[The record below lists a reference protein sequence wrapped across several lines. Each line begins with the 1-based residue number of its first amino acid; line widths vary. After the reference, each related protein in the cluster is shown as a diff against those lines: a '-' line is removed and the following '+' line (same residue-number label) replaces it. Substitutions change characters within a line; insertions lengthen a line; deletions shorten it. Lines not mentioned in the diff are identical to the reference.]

1 MSQNNKSLLLNAS
14 NMENFP
20 IYPYAFIQVP
30 AVARRLGIEVVCKDL
45 LDVPRQSWSQTV
57 RDLIDHHDPALI
69 LITLRNTD
77 SLTVEDYEG
86 GEAQEAEGGAYFPI
100 ERTKELMAA
109 IRGVSDLKIAVGGF
123 AFSLLAEQ
131 LMHYLRPDLGVFGGG
146 DAFFANF
153 ERVIQGEYED
163 VTNLLFFQGERLFSN
178 SRKFYPPLAEAEYT
192 PRAIE
197 EMMAFY
203 ESFPSPGFL
212 GAPVEIMRGCSHT
225 CVFCSEPYVG
235 GSQVSY
241 RDLSAVMGDI
251 EILVDHGLTQIY
263 IISSELNPEGNEFVL
278 QLADR
283 ILAFN
288 QLHPEERKIT
298 WFGAN
303 YLLRFREDE
312 YERLS
317 RSGFTGGWFD
327 VTALDDENARL
338 MRTPYRNKTLL
349 TNLKT
354 YAAFE
359 KERKGQPPEGAA
371 PGAGAEDSLGDPGVE
386 DKPLRWTMFLGN
398 PATTSATIRNTL
410 RTADREGLPELF
422 NDCHINTNMRVFD
435 YEEPDDT
442 TLAVSVS
449 ITPDLERT
457 AYQQLLPSF
466 AYPPALLDELGSE
479 NEITKM
485 FGYLEET
492 YLSTKYLETRD
503 WHDFIKGAAS
513 PQSIESW
520 VVELLDTGRVFAP
533 ASLEQ
538 ITGGKASAP
547 LRELFSD
554 GVQDGSGNPV
564 EIPAQQVVDSLLTAC
579 MDTFP
584 DIFTWLGFPHT
595 VDELEGTTPY
605 ELAVTVF
612 SRWSTQVELFDDLDA
627 KVQPLLGKSMQE
639 LVEFCVLAVLYRFN
653 VQIEPLYRALFID

>member
-1 MSQNNKSLLLNAS
+1 MSQNKKSLLLNAS
-14 NMENFP
+14 NMQNFP

-45 LDVPRQSWSQTV
+45 LNVPRQRWAQTV
-57 RDLIDHHDPALI
+57 LDLIDHHDPALI

-109 IRGVSDLKIAVGGF
+109 IRDVSDLKIAVGGF

-146 DAFFANF
+146 DAFFDHF
-153 ERVIQGEYED
+153 ERVTQGEYED
-163 VTNLLFFQGERLFSN
+163 VANLLFFQGERLFSN
-178 SRKFYPPLAEAEYT
+178 SRKFFPPLAEAEYT
-192 PRAIE
+192 PSAIE
-197 EMMAFY
+197 KMMAFY

-235 GSQVSY
+235 GSLVSY
-241 RDLSAVMGDI
+241 RDLSVVMGDI
-251 EILVDHGLTQIY
+251 EMLVDHGLTQIY

-283 ILAFN
+283 IRAFN
-288 QLHPEERKIT
+288 QQQPEERKIT

-312 YERLS
+312 YERLY

-327 VTALDDENARL
+327 ITALDDENARL

-354 YAAFE
+354 YATFE
-359 KERKGQPPEGAA
+359 RQRKGQPQGGGA
-371 PGAGAEDSLGDPGVE
+371 PGAGAEESLDEAGVE

-398 PATTSATIRNTL
+398 PATTSATIRDTL
-410 RTADREGLPELF
+410 RTADREGLPKLF
-422 NDCHINTNMRVFD
+422 EDCHISTNMRVFD
-435 YEEPDDT
+435 YEEPDDA
-442 TLAVSVS
+442 TLAASVS

-466 AYPPALLDELGSE
+466 AYPPALLKKLGSDKQ
-479 NEITKM
+479 ITKM
-485 FGYLEET
+485 FDYLEKT

-503 WHDFIKGAAS
+503 WHGFIKGTAN

-520 VVELLDTGRVFAP
+520 AAELLDTGRVHVP
-533 ASLEQ
+533 SRLEQ
-538 ITGGKASAP
+538 IAGGTASSP
-547 LRELFSD
+547 LQELFSD
-554 GVQDGSGNPV
+554 GVQDEAGNSL
-564 EIPAQQVVDSLLTAC
+564 EIPAQQVVDMLLIAC
-579 MDTFP
+579 MQAFP

-595 VDELEGTTPY
+595 VDKLEGTTPY

-612 SRWSTQVELFDDLDA
+612 SRWSTQVDLFDDLNE
-627 KVQPLLGKSMQE
+627 KVRPLLGKSMQE

-653 VQIEPLYRALFID
+653 IQIEPLYRALFID